1 MKFIAKKSQ
10 CCTMA
15 GTICHEFETENVQKM
30 ADFIM
35 AAYSYGGCQD
45 RRDDDFAEIQNGSL
59 IITCYGTVFEP
70 VKIESPQTIIDELL
84 SLEWADLQID
94 YED

>member
-15 GTICHEFETENVQKM
+15 GTICHEFETDNIEEM
-30 ADFIM
+30 ADFISD
-35 AAYSYGGCQD
+35 AYAFGSSQD
-45 RRDDDFAEIQNGSL
+45 SRDDDMAVIEEGNL
-59 IITCYGTVFEP
+59 IVTHCGVTYEP

-84 SLEWADLQID
+84 NLDWADLD
-94 YED
+94 VDLE